1 MFPYFHYPSKDLVF
15 DIKVNSIDT
24 KLLDDVSPCT
34 FSLFPKFWSSLHI
47 ILLNSF
53 CILVSQTWKS
63 DFETKPSHFAFTA
76 WLLKHTHRK
85 KYSFPLEMP
94 HMKTLK
100 MPKMKT
106 LTMPQMT
113 TLKKPQ
119 MTTLKMSHMKT
130 LKMLQM
136 KTWQSVLLP
145 GIRPPHSYSKEEI
158 TLSNGHIY
166 SLTLEFPNRAIH
178 LRQVTVTCRAW
189 TTPKPSQR
197 PIEPPTSAR
206 RLLKGR
212 D

>member
-1 MFPYFHYPSKDLVF
+1 MRFDTFHYPTKDLVF
-15 DIKVNSIDT
+15 DIKVDSIDT
-24 KLLDDVSPCT
+24 KLLDDVLPFSCCIFCT

-94 HMKTLK
+94 HMKTL
-100 MPKMKT
+100 
-106 LTMPQMT
+106 TMPQMT

-158 TLSNGHIY
+158 PLSI
-166 SLTLEFPNRAIH
+166 FIP
-178 LRQVTVTCRAW
+178 
-189 TTPKPSQR
+189 
-197 PIEPPTSAR
+197 
-206 RLLKGR
+206 
-212 D
+212 